1 MLVLEPIGHHE
12 LFIVIVQLT
21 VLLFVARVLGELL
34 NSMGQPTVV
43 GELLAG
49 VILGPSILGLVA
61 PGIYDP
67 LFAIPESEFHLLE
80 IISWIGL
87 IMLLIVT
94 GLETDIDLVISK
106 GRTAVILS
114 LGGILVPFIT
124 GFTLG
129 WFLPGNFVGATD
141 QRLVFSLF
149 IATAMSISAIPVI
162 AKVLIELDIVRRDI
176 GQLILAA
183 GMVDDTIGWILL
195 ATVAGLARS
204 GVVDVGSALTTLL
217 SVVVFLGITFTV
229 GPHVVR
235 KIFHWVDNVVTGEMA
250 MLSTL
255 MILALTAGAITQ
267 YMGLEAILGAFV
279 VGVLVSQVNRFDYH
293 LKHTFEL
300 MTLGIFAPIFFA
312 IAGLRMNVAALFDPT
327 VFLVGL
333 VVLSVAC
340 FGKFAGTMSVARTA
354 GLSKWEGITIGGGMN
369 ARGAMEIIV
378 ATIGLGLGILT
389 TDMYSIIVMV
399 AIATSLM
406 APPIMRWSL
415 PKIEMT
421 EEEHERLKREERL
434 RESFVAGITRILLP
448 TRGGVTTQYA
458 ARLLGPV
465 IRDRDI
471 ELTTMYVTTEGDE
484 NDDRIRRFSNSLNR
498 LFRNRGRTK
507 LHTVP
512 IREADGSDGKR
523 TDGKIAL
530 REVGESLEQVADDDD
545 SEDVF
550 GRIKQQLGEQ
560 NQSPRSLI
568 RECRGTVADTIIN
581 EAINYDLLVLGEAR
595 RRSDPNEPLF
605 SKNVDQILQ
614 ETSCPTLVVSTPYSG
629 EYALEQTGEQ
639 LRRILL
645 PTVGT
650 EYNRRAAEIAFAI
663 ATQEN
668 AIVEIVHIVDEPQP
682 DDRFAG
688 QPDLSKMIGIGEEI
702 VDREATIG
710 REMGAKVLTTVAVSP
725 RPEMGII
732 DLAEKNDA
740 DLVIVGTETRS
751 ISQRAFYGPRVEYLL
766 QNVNCPIVIVN
777 SI

>member
-1 MLVLEPIGHHE
+1 MVLEPIGHHE
-12 LFIVIVQLT
+12 LFIVIAQLA
-21 VLLFVARVLGELL
+21 VLLFVARVLGELF
-34 NSMGQPTVV
+34 NSIGQPTVV

-49 VILGPSILGLVA
+49 VVLGPSILGLVA
-61 PGIYDP
+61 PGIYEP

-94 GLETDIDLVISK
+94 GLETDIDLIISK

-114 LGGILVPFIT
+114 LGGILVPFVT
-124 GFTLG
+124 GFALG
-129 WFLPGNFVGATD
+129 WFLPGNFIGAND
-141 QRLVFSLF
+141 QQLVFSLF

-162 AKVLIELDIVRRDI
+162 AKVLIELDIIRRDI

-204 GVVDVGSALTTLL
+204 GVVDVGSALTTIL
-217 SVVVFLGITFTV
+217 SVIVFLGLSFTV
-229 GPHVVR
+229 GRKLVQ
-235 KIFHWVDNVVTGEMA
+235 KIFRWVDNVVTGETA

-279 VGVLVSQVNRFDYH
+279 VGILVSQVNRFDYH

-399 AIATSLM
+399 AITTSLM
-406 APPIMRWSL
+406 APPIMRWSI
-415 PKIEMT
+415 PKIEMS
-421 EEEHERLKREERL
+421 EEERERLKREERL
-434 RESFVAGITRILLP
+434 RESFIAGITRILLP
-448 TRGGVTTQYA
+448 TRGGAATQYA

-471 ELTTMYVTTEGDE
+471 ELTTMYVTTEDDE
-484 NDDRIRRFSNSLNR
+484 TNNRLRRLSNSFTR
-498 LFRNRGRTK
+498 LFRSRERTK
-507 LHTVP
+507 LSREP
-512 IREADGSDGKR
+512 LREATELDSKR
-523 TDGKIAL
+523 TSGEITLGK
-530 REVGESLEQVADDDD
+530 GGKSLEQVVENDD
-545 SEDVF
+545 SEDIF
-550 GRIKQQLGEQ
+550 EPIIRQLGEQ
-560 NQSPRSLI
+560 GHSSRSLI
-568 RECRGTVADTIIN
+568 RKCRGTIADTIIT
-581 EAINYDLLVLGEAR
+581 EAINYDLLVLGETGR
-595 RRSDPNEPLF
+595 RTDPNEPLF
-605 SKNVDQILQ
+605 SENVDQILQ
-614 ETSCPTLVVSTPYSG
+614 ETSCPTMVVSTPYSG
-629 EYALEQTGEQ
+629 EYALEQIDEQ

-668 AIVEIVHIVDEPQP
+668 AIVEIVHIVDEPHP

-710 REMGAKVLTTVAVSP
+710 REMGAKVLTTVAVRS
-725 RPEMGII
+725 RPEIAII
-732 DLAEKNDA
+732 DIAETNDA
-740 DLVIVGTETRS
+740 DLVVIGTETRS

-766 QNVNCPIVIVN
+766 QNVTCPIVIVN
-777 SI
+777 ST